1 MIRPSDSGVDVYVC
15 LEPVDFRK
23 QATGLAGLV
32 QVGLELDP
40 FAPALFVFT
49 NRRRSAV
56 KILMWERNGFIL
68 WHKRLERQRFH
79 WPRGVARGA
88 SISLSVQELNWLL
101 DGLDLSNWQPHCALS
116 YQFVA

>member
-1 MIRPSDSGVDVYVC
+1 MIRPSDSGVEVYLC

-23 QATGLAGLV
+23 QATGLAALV

-40 FAPALFVFT
+40 FAPSLYVFT

-79 WPRGVARGA
+79 WPRESAGEATV
-88 SISLSVQELNWLL
+88 SLNVQELNWVL
-101 DGLDLSNWQPHCALS
+101 DGLDLSKWQPHVALS
-116 YQFVA
+116 YQYVA